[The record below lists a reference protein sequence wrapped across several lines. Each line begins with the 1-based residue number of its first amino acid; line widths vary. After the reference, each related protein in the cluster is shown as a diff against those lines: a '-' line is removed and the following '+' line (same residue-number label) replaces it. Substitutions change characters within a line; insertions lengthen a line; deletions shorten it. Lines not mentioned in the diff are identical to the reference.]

1 MLKIITVAVKKP
13 SAKTIIRTFAALN
26 YYLYKQ
32 NIMKVGNNKV
42 VTMTYTLHL
51 NNEQGEVIQKVDES
65 RPFVQL
71 FGVGALLPAFE
82 RNLTGL
88 EEGDTFGFALSAE
101 EGYGN
106 PSDEAILKLDK
117 KIFEIDGKVDTDM
130 VAVGKTITMQDNQ
143 GHPLDGKVLAVEE
156 DSVVMDFNHPLA
168 GENLYFTGSILN
180 VREATEEEL
189 AHGHVHSH

>member
-1 MLKIITVAVKKP
+1 
-13 SAKTIIRTFAALN
+13 
-26 YYLYKQ
+26 
-32 NIMKVGNNKV
+32 
-42 VTMTYTLHL
+42 MTYTLHL

-82 RNLTGL
+82 SNLAGL

-143 GHPLDGKVLAVEE
+143 GNPLDGKVLAIEE

-180 VREATEEEL
+180 VREATPEEL
-189 AHGHVHSH
+189 QHGHVHSH